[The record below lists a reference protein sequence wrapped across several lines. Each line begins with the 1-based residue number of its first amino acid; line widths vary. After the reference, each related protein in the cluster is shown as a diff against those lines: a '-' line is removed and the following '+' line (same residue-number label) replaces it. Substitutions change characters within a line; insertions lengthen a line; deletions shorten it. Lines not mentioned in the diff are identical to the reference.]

1 MMTVRN
7 ATKEQVKY
15 VLFPN
20 GIVVRPELRVEGPM
34 QVTGIFNASGEIRE
48 AGNPITPATFT
59 FTPDVMLVQADSS
72 GVATPDRLSDI
83 VDLFSGLGL
92 NRTLTYDGYASTD
105 AEIVGEFT
113 YRNRFNALT
122 AVAGSGD
129 ILYNGDPL
137 GESGVALAVT
147 GSEGTISFYSD
158 IGKTDE
164 ILKLEF
170 DKNSENDLRY
180 RCLALG
186 TNLSGSILK
195 TISVINPVTLKTK
208 QHNFQTKRVFVVKK
222 LMPGSAGAAGPPGPS
237 VIVTAQPPV
246 VTVQSDSDAN
256 ATPGSGDFTS
266 VSANVGGT
274 QYTFDEP
281 TSESEGPNPTSSNS
295 FSIDYGPD
303 AGGGSVVLNYSDGTS
318 TTIAAPN
325 SSAATSTTVHGSL
338 LTGILNQYGTGSSSN
353 ELAIFIDTSGN
364 TAKVIVVSIAQTDST
379 SGKTIISATVTLN
392 AYLNIG
398 GTVTSSPG
406 IPVSFQVVK
415 NIPIDPLIVTTA
427 PETIVVPASSSGVV
441 SVNTQFATISAT
453 RGSTNLEVVA
463 NYDGTVSMDDRLDLN
478 VDGTNDVTGTSTDVS
493 GNTRALGSQK
503 SGTDLLIKDG
513 SVTIATF
520 ALSTSGSNLY
530 VLTLT
535 QMATND
541 GASNELASI
550 QINIPYLAR
559 VAGENYT
566 GTESL
571 SVLKNKQGSDGA
583 AGLDGTD
590 ATTVSLAASTTQIS
604 YNSAGTGRS
613 VTSITLAAASQNFTD
628 AYFKFTG
635 GGSAFTDEVSFTDGT
650 GANSDTATFS
660 VPTNYSS
667 TPYTFTVQARE
678 GSTGTPIVSDTIAIS
693 SVKPGADGSDGTP
706 GGSGTDATTVSLTAS
721 TTQIS
726 YNSAGSGRS
735 VSSITLTATSQ
746 NFTDAYFKFTGG
758 GSAFT
763 DEVSFTDGTGANS
776 DTATFSVP
784 VSYSSTPY
792 TFTVEAREGSTG
804 TPIVSD
810 TVTIS
815 SVKPGTDG
823 DPGESPITVTVTP
836 ENVIVPASS
845 SGIPTSL
852 AGTGAKIQVSQGST
866 QYTVHDSSSPNNST
880 FRIASSF
887 DVSDTNVTAPT
898 FNGTNY
904 DQFFGNPFIDVA
916 NITAFSA
923 GQDTGFIDYTVT
935 IRSTA
940 GTTLTVDVRQ
950 TFTKSFSGIRS
961 FQNTKGHATSP
972 VGKSGFLK
980 YFGLPGSSGTN
991 TYPSSTNSMLYIPRI
1006 QPAAT
1011 LVDGFSSIGSYERD
1025 STNTHDNLPVNH
1037 TTTPYPV
1044 LGYLQAMSFDSSGE
1058 FSYSGVTHNLSDF
1071 EGPGATTKDNIV
1083 IIPNFFGKTSG
1094 TLESISGTINI
1105 YTSDVSSLETYKFIL
1120 YKTNAAHS
1128 SGPSDLIE
1136 VSKISVQVG
1145 ALSSVDSI
1153 TNGVDYNI
1161 GGGQILNVLAAD
1173 NTYNENLDAGVGL
1186 VPCLL
1191 IENQQKEQNLIHWDW
1206 DLTFQFVS

>member
-571 SVLKNKQGSDGA
+571 SVLKNKQGSDGS

-693 SVKPGADGSDGTP
+693 SVKPGA
-706 GGSGTDATTVSLTAS
+706 
-721 TTQIS
+721 
-726 YNSAGSGRS
+726 
-735 VSSITLTATSQ
+735 
-746 NFTDAYFKFTGG
+746 
-758 GSAFT
+758 
-763 DEVSFTDGTGANS
+763 
-776 DTATFSVP
+776 
-784 VSYSSTPY
+784 
-792 TFTVEAREGSTG
+792 
-804 TPIVSD
+804 
-810 TVTIS
+810 
-815 SVKPGTDG
+815 DG